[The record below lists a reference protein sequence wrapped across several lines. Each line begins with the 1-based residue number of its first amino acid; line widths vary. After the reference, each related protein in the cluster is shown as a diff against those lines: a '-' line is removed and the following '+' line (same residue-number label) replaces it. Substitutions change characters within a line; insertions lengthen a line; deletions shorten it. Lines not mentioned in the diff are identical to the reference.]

1 MYTESLALRSLVLRV
16 PALAL
21 LVAFITCG
29 QARAQSNP
37 SPEELAR
44 RHHERGTSFYNL
56 GQFEEAIAEY
66 RKGYEQK
73 ADPVFLLNIG
83 EAYRQLGA
91 HEKALFFYRRYVST
105 VPDAPNRPQIEDKIT
120 ELEQLVAAQ
129 QRARSPAPPE
139 PLSPGLTTAPA
150 TPLPPDVGLVA
161 PPPPPSPRAP
171 GPVWHRWWF
180 WAGVGGLVAG
190 GIAVGLLVSSAKQ
203 DRPPATDLGTMRFF

>member
-1 MYTESLALRSLVLRV
+1 LRPLVRRV
-16 PALAL
+16 PALAVL
-21 LVAFITCG
+21 LAIITCG
-29 QARAQSNP
+29 QARAQNP

-91 HEKALFFYRRYVST
+91 HEKALFFYRRYVSV
-105 VPDAPNRPQIEDKIT
+105 VPNAPNRAQIDEKVAS
-120 ELEQLVAAQ
+120 LEQLVDAQ
-129 QRARSPAPPE
+129 ERARSPAPPQ
-139 PLSPGLTTAPA
+139 
-150 TPLPPDVGLVA
+150 PLPPRLSGGPPLVPPA
-161 PPPPPSPRAP
+161 PDLNLTTPAATPPSR

-180 WAGVGGLVAG
+180 WAGIGGLVAG
-190 GIAVGLLVSSAKQ
+190 GIAVGLLVSSAQQPK
-203 DRPPATDLGTMRFF
+203 PPATDLGTKRFF

>member
-1 MYTESLALRSLVLRV
+1 LRSLVFV
-16 PALAL
+16 PALAVL
-21 LVAFITCG
+21 LAIFSCG
-29 QARAQSNP
+29 QARAQNP

-44 RHHERGTSFYNL
+44 RHHERGTSLYNL

-91 HEKALFFYRRYVST
+91 QEKALFFYKRYLSG
-105 VPDAPNRPQIEDKIT
+105 VPDAPNRASIDQKIAD
-120 ELEQLVAAQ
+120 LEQLMAAQ

-139 PLSPGLTTAPA
+139 PLSPRLA
-150 TPLPPDVGLVA
+150 TVPPA
-161 PPPPPSPRAP
+161 PPNAP
-171 GPVWHRWWF
+171 ELALSAPTPGERGPVWHRWWF

-190 GIAVGLLVSSAKQ
+190 GIAVGLLVSSTKQ
-203 DRPPATDLGTMRFF
+203 EQHMTSLGTMRFFP